1 MKFLSI
7 TISKKL
13 FFIFL
18 INSVIM
24 VTISGMVIFSFS
36 GLLSQFDFNSDL
48 FAYKT
53 HLDVIRIEQ
62 SKLKGHAKSFYLNV
76 SDQTVKEGLQ
86 KMSSSI
92 SFISES
98 LWKLKNDENQEISDR
113 TLESISFMGNIGY
126 DAHL

>member
-24 VTISGMVIFSFS
+24 VTISGMVIFYFS
-36 GLLSQFDFNSDL
+36 GLLSHFDFNSDL

-53 HLDVIRIEQ
+53 NLDAIRIEQ

-76 SDQTVKEGLQ
+76 SDKTVKEGLQ
-86 KMSSSI
+86 NMSSSI
-92 SFISES
+92 SFISKS
-98 LWKLKNDENQEISDR
+98 L
-113 TLESISFMGNIGY
+113 
-126 DAHL
+126 

>member
-1 MKFLSI
+1 MKSLSI

-24 VTISGMVIFSFS
+24 VIFPFS
-36 GLLSQFDFNSDL
+36 GLSSQFDFNSDL
-48 FAYKT
+48 SAYKT
-53 HLDVIRIEQ
+53 NLDAIRIEQ
-62 SKLKGHAKSFYLNV
+62 SKLKGHVQSFYLNV

-86 KMSSSI
+86 NMSSSI

-98 LWKLKNDENQEISDR
+98 LGKLKNDENQEINDS

-126 DAHL
+126 DAYL

>member
-36 GLLSQFDFNSDL
+36 GLSSQFDFNSDL
-48 FAYKT
+48 SAYKT
-53 HLDVIRIEQ
+53 NLDAIRLDQ
-62 SKLKGHAKSFYLNV
+62 SKLKGHAPDSHKHLPPP
-76 SDQTVKEGLQ
+76 T
-86 KMSSSI
+86 
-92 SFISES
+92 
-98 LWKLKNDENQEISDR
+98 
-113 TLESISFMGNIGY
+113 TLY
-126 DAHL
+126 V

>member
-13 FFIFL
+13 FYIFL

-24 VTISGMVIFSFS
+24 VTISGMVIFPFS

-53 HLDVIRIEQ
+53 NLDAIRIEQ

-98 LWKLKNDENQEISDR
+98 L
-113 TLESISFMGNIGY
+113 
-126 DAHL
+126 

>member
-1 MKFLSI
+1 MA
-7 TISKKL
+7 
-13 FFIFL
+13 
-18 INSVIM
+18 
-24 VTISGMVIFSFS
+24 TISGMVIFPFS

-53 HLDVIRIEQ
+53 NLDAIRIEQ

-86 KMSSSI
+86 NMSSSI
-92 SFISES
+92 SFFSES
-98 LWKLKNDENQEISDR
+98 LGKLKNDENHEINDS

-126 DAHL
+126 DAYL

>member
-53 HLDVIRIEQ
+53 NLDAIRIEQ

-76 SDQTVKEGLQ
+76 SDKTVKEGLQ
-86 KMSSSI
+86 NMSSSI

-98 LWKLKNDENQEISDR
+98 L
-113 TLESISFMGNIGY
+113 
-126 DAHL
+126 

>member
-13 FFIFL
+13 FYIFL

-53 HLDVIRIEQ
+53 NLDAIRIEQ

-76 SDQTVKEGLQ
+76 SDKTVKEGLQ
-86 KMSSSI
+86 NMSSSI
-92 SFISES
+92 SFISKS
-98 LWKLKNDENQEISDR
+98 L
-113 TLESISFMGNIGY
+113 
-126 DAHL
+126 

>member
-7 TISKKL
+7 KISKKL

-48 FAYKT
+48 SAYKT
-53 HLDVIRIEQ
+53 NLDATRIEH
-62 SKLKGHAKSFYLNV
+62 SKLKGHA
-76 SDQTVKEGLQ
+76 
-86 KMSSSI
+86 
-92 SFISES
+92 
-98 LWKLKNDENQEISDR
+98 
-113 TLESISFMGNIGY
+113 
-126 DAHL
+126 